1 MYKTFNSILKMLRLY
16 SSVEMNHN
24 LIVRENTLTVMRIYW
39 VICWSSGDQQLLSG
53 ITQTNTKGQTQ

>member
-1 MYKTFNSILKMLRLY
+1 MYKAFNSILKMLRLY

-24 LIVRENTLTVMRIYW
+24 LIVRENMLTVMRIYW
-39 VICWSSGDQQLLSG
+39 VIYWSSGDQQLSSS

>member
-1 MYKTFNSILKMLRLY
+1 MYKAFNSILKMLRLY

-24 LIVRENTLTVMRIYW
+24 LIVRENMLTVMRIYW
-39 VICWSSGDQQLLSG
+39 VIYWSSGDQQLLSG